1 MGKVWKVELPK
12 DYMHLL
18 NCIATF
24 TEGKRCG
31 EGSLETS
38 ASCRRLTSDLYSG
51 LMNNYYLKPTSK
63 RPYYYIINDNSDFV
77 DTDTSK
83 TPSEE
88 DWWMKDNG
96 SRESNQ
102 SSVKM
107 EIHVGKS
114 NSALKRVYITYLKS
128 PKYYAMSQEDLYSLT
143 DTTPVLEFPDYVCY
157 EIINIYTRLLLEN
170 AGDPRLQTHIPIN
183 QTILSGQQIK

>member
-1 MGKVWKVELPK
+1 LPE

-24 TEGKRCG
+24 TEDKRCG
-31 EGSLETS
+31 TGTRETS
-38 ASCRRLTSDLYSG
+38 VPCRRLTSDLYSG
-51 LMNNYYLKPTSK
+51 LMDNYYLKPTSK
-63 RPYYYIINDNSDFV
+63 RPYYYIINNNSDFSE
-77 DTDTSK
+77 TETEATKTSAK
-83 TPSEE
+83 E
-88 DWWMKDNG
+88 DWWMKDSG
-96 SRESNQ
+96 SRDSNQ
-102 SSVKM
+102 SSVNM
-107 EIHVGKS
+107 EIHIGKS
-114 NSALKRVYITYLKS
+114 NSTLTKVFITYLKS

-183 QTILSGQQIK
+183 QTIQSGQTVK

>member
-1 MGKVWKVELPK
+1 
-12 DYMHLL
+12 MHLL

-24 TEGKRCG
+24 AEDKRCG

-38 ASCRRLTSDLYSG
+38 APCRRLTSDLYSV

-77 DTDTSK
+77 DTDTPK

-114 NSALKRVYITYLKS
+114 NSTLKKVFITYLKS

-183 QTILSGQQIK
+183 QTIQSGQTVK